1 VVRGYVHKCGFHRR
15 LSINQDKKPSFINA
29 CGNKAPSESAE
40 IWILRRIMLLNGYR
54 FSLFSRTVAQNKPI
68 LDFSKKKKHLTG
80 ILYVSKI
87 NLYLFTTLFIF
98 NLTKSFNSKFF
109 IFTENYSRGLNS
121 ENKF

>member
-68 LDFSKKKKHLTG
+68 LDFSKKKKTF
-80 ILYVSKI
+80 
-87 NLYLFTTLFIF
+87 NWNFICF
-98 NLTKSFNSKFF
+98 ENQFVF
-109 IFTENYSRGLNS
+109 IYHAIYF
-121 ENKF
+121 